1 MLSSSVL
8 AYSRDMNSCAQ
19 GGEGSLQ
26 CRLQSRSG
34 ADRAAQVSLPSR
46 SQGSSG
52 GGDKSGGLKKKSRK
66 RGFFITPLI
75 LFSLSKEEGPQLIAD
90 EEGGSL
96 PTHFF
101 LSEATTQTFTP
112 RASECSSAANALQM
126 SRASFPSTPQQPTYY
141 NRYT

>member
-1 MLSSSVL
+1 MH
-8 AYSRDMNSCAQ
+8 
-19 GGEGSLQ
+19 GGGRGSLQ

-52 GGDKSGGLKKKSRK
+52 GGAKSGGLGKSRK

-75 LFSLSKEEGPQLIAD
+75 LFSLSKEEGPQLIVD

-96 PTHFF
+96 LTHFF

>member
-1 MLSSSVL
+1 MS
-8 AYSRDMNSCAQ
+8 SCAQ
-19 GGEGSLQ
+19 GGGAPCNAD
-26 CRLQSRSG
+26 CRAEAEPTGLHRCLFRVALKG
-34 ADRAAQVSLPSR
+34 AAVE
-46 SQGSSG
+46 
-52 GGDKSGGLKKKSRK
+52 GLKVVGWTKSRK

-75 LFSLSKEEGPQLIAD
+75 LFSLSKEEGPQLIVD

-96 PTHFF
+96 LTHFF